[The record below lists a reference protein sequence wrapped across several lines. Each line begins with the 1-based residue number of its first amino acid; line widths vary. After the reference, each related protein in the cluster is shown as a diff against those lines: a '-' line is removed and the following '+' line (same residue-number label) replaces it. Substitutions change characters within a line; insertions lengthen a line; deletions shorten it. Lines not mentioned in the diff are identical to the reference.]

1 MTSEEA
7 KIEGGRFSVLKR
19 GDLQGEQT
27 FFEEEKANYKYVVPY
42 KLHERIGAVAYKLD
56 LPSKLDAFHK
66 VFHVSQFRK
75 CLSKRDDP
83 IEDVPVELEENL
95 MMKAKPVRIVDH

>member
-7 KIEGGRFSVLKR
+7 KIEGGRFSVLKG

-66 VFHVSQFRK
+66 IFHVSQFRK
-75 CLSKRDDP
+75 CL
-83 IEDVPVELEENL
+83 
-95 MMKAKPVRIVDH
+95 